1 MAEMT
6 TMAHGAPGAQDTA
19 SRRCPSGMINV
30 DAIEWAPFPLPGT
43 FFKALHLDDD
53 SGRATFLLKV
63 PAGSKAQMHKHLAA
77 VEAYVV
83 QGGFSYPGE
92 GSVRRGDYVFEPGG
106 VSHEPAPDGDED
118 LILFVVAHGAVQGI
132 EPDGSPGGVID
143 NDLIYAFAREA
154 GQHRH
159 LR

>member
-1 MAEMT
+1 MT
-6 TMAHGAPGAQDTA
+6 QIEQKERCDSARPGAPAQK
-19 SRRCPSGMINV
+19 RPSKMINV
-30 DAIEWAPFPLPGT
+30 DTLEWASFPLRGT

-63 PAGSKAQMHKHLAA
+63 PAGCKADMHKHLAA
-77 VEAYVV
+77 VEAFVV

-92 GSVRRGDYVFEPGG
+92 GRVRAGDYVFEPGG
-106 VSHEPAPDGDED
+106 VAHEPAPEGEQD
-118 LILFVVAHGAVQGI
+118 LILFVVAHGAVQGV

-143 NDLIYAFAREA
+143 NDLIYEFARKA
-154 GQHRH
+154 GQHHH

>member
-1 MAEMT
+1 
-6 TMAHGAPGAQDTA
+6 
-19 SRRCPSGMINV
+19 MINV
-30 DAIEWAPFPLPGT
+30 EALEWAPFALPGT

-63 PAGSKAQMHKHLAA
+63 PAGCRTDMHKHLAA
-77 VEAYVV
+77 VEAFVV
-83 QGGFSYPGE
+83 QGGFSYPDE
-92 GSVRRGDYVFEPGG
+92 GSVRTGDYVFEPGG
-106 VSHEPAPDGDED
+106 VAHEPAPDGEED

-143 NDLIYAFAREA
+143 NDVIYALAREA